1 MDQIQIRCAK
11 DASGTCVLHLEGP
24 LTLATLFEFQNVVR
38 SENSGGLIIV
48 LEAVPYMDSAGLG
61 AILGAYASCQRH
73 GRKFAVTGVSS
84 RVLTLL
90 QVAKVDTLVP
100 RYATAEAAQAEWGAA
115 AAKA

>member
-1 MDQIQIRCAK
+1 MDQIQIRCTK
-11 DASGTCVLHLEGP
+11 DTSGTCLLDLQGP
-24 LTLATLFEFQNVVR
+24 LTLATLFEFQNAVR
-38 SENSGGLIIV
+38 SETSGGLIIA

-73 GRKFAVTGVSS
+73 GRKFALVGVSS

-100 RYATAEAAQAEWGAA
+100 RYATVEAAQTEWGATA
-115 AAKA
+115 AQA

>member
-1 MDQIQIRCAK
+1 MDQLQIRCAK
-11 DASGTCVLHLEGP
+11 DANDTCVVHLEGP
-24 LTLATLFEFQNVVR
+24 LTLSTLFEFQNVVR
-38 SENSGGLIIV
+38 NENSGGLIIV

-73 GRKFAVTGVSS
+73 GRQFALAGVSS

-90 QVAKVDTLVP
+90 QVAKVDALVP
-100 RYATAEAAQAEWGAA
+100 RYANVEAAQADWKVT